1 MGASIQCKRANAARW
16 MELNLVLEDG
26 EPGFERDTHRFKI
39 GDGKTAWK
47 DLPYVNGN
55 GGGQLAITEI
65 VIVDIY
71 QHLPLIGD
79 ETKLYRVSAEKALYQ
94 WNTTESKYE
103 SLTSGGD
110 FDPGNIKFINGGNAN
125 G

>member
-1 MGASIQCKRANAARW
+1 MSVTIQFKRANAAHW

-47 DLPYVNGN
+47 DLPYINGN
-55 GGGQLAITEI
+55 GDGQIAITEI

-71 QHLPLIGD
+71 QHLPLVGD

-94 WNTTESKYE
+94 WNTTEQKYE

-110 FDPGNIKFINGGNAN
+110 FDPSRIQIINGGNAN